1 MRENIPRGTNGINTK
16 LNLTFYGILLS
27 MCRCTHHDDTGG
39 CKLEIVSPEL
49 SNLLIKHLS
58 FFSLSLFP
66 FLFFRS
72 NSNFDRA
79 GRFMAHSV

>member
-1 MRENIPRGTNGINTK
+1 
-16 LNLTFYGILLS
+16 

-72 NSNFDRA
+72 NPNFDMA